1 MARKQ
6 KDDLGARM
14 LIAIAKLIA
23 MLPFSV
29 LYFISDFLFWV
40 VYHLVRYR
48 RKIVR
53 KNLQNAFPD
62 KAIREIVTLEKEYYH
77 HLCDYFVETVKI
89 LRMSEEEMKQR
100 MHFENPEL
108 LNELTQRGGASLMCL
123 GHYGNW
129 EWVPSIV
136 LHLMPGIEGGLV
148 YKQLHSTSFDQLFYK
163 IRSRFGSYPIE
174 KRSVLRKL
182 IQKRKEGNTIVV
194 GFLTD
199 QRPPRV
205 SDKYW
210 TTFLNQDTPVQ
221 TGMEKIARSLS
232 LPVIYLDIEK
242 VKRGFYRGRFVL
254 VSPDASTEN
263 EHTITE
269 NYMRLLEK
277 TVMRA
282 PAFYLWSHNLWK
294 FSKAMEPEG

>member
-6 KDDLGARM
+6 KDDLGASM

-29 LYFISDFLFWV
+29 LYFISDLLFPV

-53 KNLQNAFPD
+53 KNLQNAFPNQ
-62 KAIREIVTLEKEYYH
+62 AIREIVTLEKEYYH

-89 LRMSEEEMKQR
+89 LRMSEDEMKQR
-100 MHFENPEL
+100 MHFDNPEL
-108 LNELTQRGGASLMCL
+108 LNELTQNGRSSLMCL

-136 LHLMPGIEGGLV
+136 LHLMPGVEGGLV
-148 YKQLHSTSFDQLFYK
+148 YKQLHSTSFDQLFYE

-182 IQKRKEGNTIVV
+182 IQKRKEGHTIVV

-254 VSPDASTEN
+254 LSPDASSEKEHAVTER
-263 EHTITE
+263 
-269 NYMRLLEK
+269 YMRSLEK

-282 PAFYLWSHNLWK
+282 PAYYLWSHNLWK
-294 FSKAMEPEG
+294 FKRSASNKR